1 MKKILLLLSALLLMY
16 GCAAKPKMVS
26 AVGSADAS
34 LNVYVIDGVI
44 SFAGNYSDIKT
55 KYPYS
60 YSLANEKDE
69 NGINSLLSLYTSSI
83 CKAKPKY
90 YHITKNTD
98 NGQCSFNM
106 IETKGKPFVPAIS
119 LVIDREDISIIRINN
134 KYKIT
139 AIMALQI
146 LSVDMVSSGIISSVP
161 LYFSY
166 IDIADTYEQANNPE
180 LHKKMFKEIL
190 TKEIPDLVNQKLE
203 DMIIRTNKKK
213 RIAVTNVTID
223 QMKPK
228 SLARLHKN
236 EPNIETYKIQ
246 VANLFTQMLS
256 NQLHVPFLPYM
267 EDAAIGKMTL
277 AFANSSKT
285 SSFKIPKADYGI
297 NINTQGFSID
307 YQVFKNEAK
316 RATYA
321 AFTNITADISYLDK
335 TIFDCDIST
344 AVQNPHVNNFETLDE
359 RDSLYRA
366 VRELAYEFSN
376 NIYAPKNKWLKTSIS
391 CRNNSAKKSLKELSI
406 LFDDVRAE

>member
-26 AVGSADAS
+26 AVGSEDAS

-60 YSLANEKDE
+60 YSLINEKDE
-69 NGINSLLSLYTSSI
+69 NGINPLLSLYTSSI

-90 YHITKNTD
+90 FQISKNEN

-190 TKEIPDLVNQKLE
+190 IKEIPDLVNQKLE
-203 DMIIRTNKKK
+203 DMIIRTNPKKK
-213 RIAVTNVTID
+213 DSCYKRYNR
-223 QMKPK
+223 P
-228 SLARLHKN
+228 N
-236 EPNIETYKIQ
+236 ETKI
-246 VANLFTQMLS
+246 S
-256 NQLHVPFLPYM
+256 C
-267 EDAAIGKMTL
+267 
-277 AFANSSKT
+277 KT
-285 SSFKIPKADYGI
+285 S
-297 NINTQGFSID
+297 
-307 YQVFKNEAK
+307 
-316 RATYA
+316 
-321 AFTNITADISYLDK
+321 
-335 TIFDCDIST
+335 
-344 AVQNPHVNNFETLDE
+344 
-359 RDSLYRA
+359 
-366 VRELAYEFSN
+366 
-376 NIYAPKNKWLKTSIS
+376 
-391 CRNNSAKKSLKELSI
+391 
-406 LFDDVRAE
+406 